1 MSPPPSFVLQIK
13 IAAADWVANSTEAT
27 KIWGPIADWNVSL
40 VSQFDNLFPLEFN
53 EGLFLCGVNI

>member
-1 MSPPPSFVLQIK
+1 MYPPPNVLQIK